1 MSIAFFV
8 YSSGFLS
15 GRYAFLLFQTIENQR
30 LRLVVIVKTRSDK
43 WKTPKRST
51 DRHRQGRGIS
61 EENFDIMEARRRSTG
76 NDRDKNDGDNS
87 SRGA

>member
-1 MSIAFFV
+1 M
-8 YSSGFLS
+8 GFLS
-15 GRYAFLLFQTIENQR
+15 GRYAFLSLQTIENRR

-43 WKTPKRST
+43 SKTPKSST
-51 DRHRQGRGIS
+51 DRRRRGRGIS